1 LGSTLGQDLW
11 NDAPM
16 PLATSRRA
24 DGARVAAS
32 TLTAAAVLAA
42 FPVVIALVRH
52 DGSPIGADTPVYVWW
67 ARLVGSA
74 GASAVA
80 FRPGVPDVSEIVARA
95 VGLSELATVAGLGCA
110 LVAMVGLAGSASLRS
125 AGRTGATPL
134 LGLVLTGLFGT
145 YLAAGHLSN
154 AAFAALF
161 LVSIAFLLDGRP
173 ASVTAAALALGAAG
187 IAHPDFLWLSLAI
200 LLGAGALALIARR
213 RREALVTALAAV
225 VGAGVTGVGLLAAS
239 TGGVAFDVPTSL
251 DVFLL
256 QTRQLARLHALFLER
271 FSKVAGYALWAWLPL
286 AAVAY
291 RRLRGHL
298 GRILV
303 AWSAVTVAG
312 VVVGL
317 VWQPF
322 PPHRIVAFAFCL
334 PLLAALGL
342 TEIRAKLPRWAMPIS
357 LVVVAGIA
365 AGAVWLWVQAP
376 RPFTDP
382 SAAPLAAVVPAIG
395 TTTGPVVVD
404 LPLDGRATAV
414 QVIRAINLL
423 RAAVPGDRVRDVL
436 VRYPAPVE
444 GDADAISLWQTNQAQ
459 LAAAEPAAEVVAPVD
474 APAHPAVS
482 AGGLLVATLAWLAV
496 CGVVGDGWCV
506 ALGQRGVRLLERSA
520 GTGLAGLIL
529 AGSLADRAGLRL
541 GNRATAVGVVLGVT
555 VAGAVVATVVSS
567 RARRRGGQPAR
578 GATTTR
584 SAHGALPSLD
594 RSGTT

>member
-1 LGSTLGQDLW
+1 
-11 NDAPM
+11 M

-24 DGARVAAS
+24 DGARVAAA
-32 TLTAAAVLAA
+32 TKLIAAALLAA

-52 DGSPIGADTPVYVWW
+52 DGAPIGADTPVYVWW

-80 FRPGVPDVSEIVARA
+80 MRPGVPDVTEVVARA
-95 VGLSELATVAGLGCA
+95 SGLSELATVAGLGCA
-110 LVAMVGLAGSASLRS
+110 LIAMVGLAGSAALRS

-145 YLAAGHLSN
+145 YLAAGYLSN
-154 AAFAALF
+154 AVFAVLF
-161 LVSIAFLLDGRP
+161 LLSIALLVDGRR
-173 ASVTAAALALGAAG
+173 ASVAVAALALGAAG

-200 LLGAGALALIARR
+200 LLGAAALALIARS
-213 RREALVTALAAV
+213 RREAVATAAV
-225 VGAGVTGVGLLAAS
+225 GMVGAGVTGVGLLAAS

-256 QTRQLARLHALFLER
+256 QTRQVARLHELFLER

-286 AAVAY
+286 AAIAY

-298 GRILV
+298 GRLLV
-303 AWSAVTVAG
+303 AWSVVTVAG
-312 VVVGL
+312 VIAGL

-342 TEIRAKLPRWAMPIS
+342 AEIRTKLPRWATPIT
-357 LVVVAGIA
+357 LVVVASIG

-382 SAAPLAAVVPAIG
+382 TAAPVAAVAPAIG
-395 TTTGPVVVD
+395 STTGPVVVD
-404 LPLDGRATAV
+404 LPVDDRATAV
-414 QVIRAINLL
+414 QVVRATNLL
-423 RAAVPGDRVRDVL
+423 RAAAPGDRIRDVL
-436 VRYPAPVE
+436 VRYPMPVD
-444 GDADAISLWQTNQAQ
+444 GNADAMSLWQTNQAH
-459 LAAAEPAAEVVAPVD
+459 LEAAGPAPEVVAPVGV
-474 APAHPAVS
+474 PAHPAGS
-482 AGGLLVATLAWLAV
+482 AAELLVATLAWLGV
-496 CGVVGDGWCV
+496 CGVAGAGWCL
-506 ALGQRGVRLLERSA
+506 ALGQRGVRLVERSA
-520 GTGLAGLIL
+520 GIGLAGLIL
-529 AGSLADRAGLRL
+529 ASSVADRAGLRL
-541 GNRATAVGVVLGVT
+541 GDRAAAVGVVVAVT
-555 VAGAVVATVVSS
+555 AAGAVAAAVVAS
-567 RARRRGGQPAR
+567 RARRRGAAPPR

-594 RSGTT
+594 RSGTA

>member
-1 LGSTLGQDLW
+1 
-11 NDAPM
+11 M

-24 DGARVAAS
+24 DGARFAAAS
-32 TLTAAAVLAA
+32 LTAAALLAA
-42 FPVVIALVRH
+42 LPVVVALVRH
-52 DGSPIGADTPVYVWW
+52 DGAPIGADTPVYVWW

-80 FRPGVPDVSEIVARA
+80 MRPGVPDVTETVARA

-110 LVAMVGLAGSASLRS
+110 LVAMVGLAGGAALRS
-125 AGRTGATPL
+125 AGRTGPTPL
-134 LGLVLTGLFGT
+134 LGLILTGLFGT

-161 LVSIAFLLDGRP
+161 LISIAFLVDGRP
-173 ASVTAAALALGAAG
+173 ASVIAAALALGAAG
-187 IAHPDFLWLSLAI
+187 IAHPDFMWLSLAI
-200 LLGAGALALIARR
+200 LFGAAALALVARR
-213 RREALVTALAAV
+213 RPEAVMTAVVGV

-256 QTRQLARLHALFLER
+256 QTRQLARLHELFLER
-271 FSKVAGYALWAWLPL
+271 FPKVAGYALWAWLPL
-286 AAVAY
+286 AALAY
-291 RRLRGHL
+291 GRLRGHL
-298 GRILV
+298 GRLLV

-312 VVVGL
+312 VVAGL

-334 PLLAALGL
+334 PLLAAIGL
-342 TEIRAKLPRWAMPIS
+342 AEIRAKIPRWATPIS
-357 LVVVAGIA
+357 VVVVAVIA

-376 RPFTDP
+376 RPYTDP
-382 SAAPLAAVVPAIG
+382 SATPLAAVAPAVG
-395 TTTGPVVVD
+395 ATAGPVVVD

-436 VRYPAPVE
+436 VRYPAPAD
-444 GDADAISLWQTNQAQ
+444 GNADAISLWQTNQTQ
-459 LAAAEPAAEVVAPVD
+459 LAAAGPAPEVVAPLE
-474 APAHPAVS
+474 APAQPAP
-482 AGGLLVATLAWLAV
+482 AAELLVATLAWLAV
-496 CGVVGDGWCV
+496 CGVAGAGWCV
-506 ALGQRGVRLLERSA
+506 ALGQRGVRLVERSI
-520 GTGLAGLIL
+520 GIGLAGLIL
-529 AGSLADRAGLRL
+529 ASSIADRAGLRL
-541 GNRATAVGVVLGVT
+541 GDRAAAVGVVVAVTAAGGV
-555 VAGAVVATVVSS
+555 AAIVVAF
-567 RARRRGGQPAR
+567 RARRRGAEPPR

-594 RSGTT
+594 RSGTA

>member
-1 LGSTLGQDLW
+1 
-11 NDAPM
+11 M

-24 DGARVAAS
+24 DGARVAAAT
-32 TLTAAAVLAA
+32 TLIAAALLAA
-42 FPVVIALVRH
+42 FPVVVALVRH
-52 DGSPIGADTPVYVWW
+52 DGAPIGADTPVYVWW

-80 FRPGVPDVSEIVARA
+80 MRPGVPDVSEVVARA

-110 LVAMVGLAGSASLRS
+110 LVAMVGLAGSAALRS

-154 AAFAALF
+154 AVFAVLF
-161 LVSIAFLLDGRP
+161 LLSIALLVDGRR
-173 ASVTAAALALGAAG
+173 ASAAAAALALGAAG

-200 LLGAGALALIARR
+200 LLGAAALALIARS
-213 RREALVTALAAV
+213 RREAVATAVVGV

-256 QTRQLARLHALFLER
+256 QTRQLARLHELFLER

-286 AAVAY
+286 AALAY

-298 GRILV
+298 GRLLV
-303 AWSAVTVAG
+303 AWSVVTVAG
-312 VVVGL
+312 VIAGL

-342 TEIRAKLPRWAMPIS
+342 AEIRATLPRWATLIS
-357 LVVVAGIA
+357 VVVVAGIA

-382 SAAPLAAVVPAIG
+382 TAAPLAAVAPEIG
-395 TTTGPVVVD
+395 STTGPVVVD
-404 LPLDGRATAV
+404 LPVDGRATAV
-414 QVIRAINLL
+414 QVIRA
-423 RAAVPGDRVRDVL
+423 
-436 VRYPAPVE
+436 
-444 GDADAISLWQTNQAQ
+444 TN
-459 LAAAEPAAEVVAPVD
+459 
-474 APAHPAVS
+474 
-482 AGGLLVATLAWLAV
+482 
-496 CGVVGDGWCV
+496 
-506 ALGQRGVRLLERSA
+506 
-520 GTGLAGLIL
+520 GLAY
-529 AGSLADRAGLRL
+529 S
-541 GNRATAVGVVLGVT
+541 NRP
-555 VAGAVVATVVSS
+555 SI
-567 RARRRGGQPAR
+567 
-578 GATTTR
+578 R
-584 SAHGALPSLD
+584 SKAY
-594 RSGTT
+594 T